1 MCLDIFNSLGI
12 DLKDKRKKN
21 CFTNILL
28 KLTQKPEI
36 IKFLLNKKYEDCRVL
51 QEMVNNNDDNFLTTS
66 DIIDF
71 EKCVEFMNKIGSPEE
86 IKNMTDSE
94 LVQKFFSLSDNYIEL
109 EIYLN
114 NFIEHFEQIKKLIK
128 RIQ

>member
-1 MCLDIFNSLGI
+1 
-12 DLKDKRKKN
+12 
-21 CFTNILL
+21 
-28 KLTQKPEI
+28 
-36 IKFLLNKKYEDCRVL
+36 
-51 QEMVNNNDDNFLTTS
+51 
-66 DIIDF
+66 
-71 EKCVEFMNKIGSPEE
+71 MNKIGSPEE